1 MGFVVSSLRN
11 KKYKMSEQRENKVAI
26 IEDELFLKYSFIV
39 DPGQEPERVDK
50 YLVNRIENAS
60 RNKLQEA
67 IERKQVVVNGKA
79 VKSNYKVKPLDAI
92 LVSVDKEPSEMEVVP
107 EDIPLDIV
115 YEDDALLLVN
125 KVAGMVVHP
134 GFGNYT
140 GTLLNALAFRLGE
153 KALHRGKRPWLVH
166 RIDKNTSG
174 LLVVAKTDVAM
185 AHLSKQFKD
194 HSIERTYN
202 ALVWGSVEEKSGTI
216 STIIGRDQY
225 DRKKFV
231 VLPDDSER
239 GKHAVTHYKV
249 LEDYL
254 YTSLVECKLETGR
267 THQIRVHMKHL
278 GHPLFSDDFYG
289 GNRILKGVVFSKYKQ
304 FVENCF
310 SIMPRQGLHAKSLGF
325 VHPTSGEWMQFE
337 SELPA
342 DMAKVIE
349 KWQSAHQT
357 YSFK

>member
-1 MGFVVSSLRN
+1 MSDQIDNSVDVS
-11 KKYKMSEQRENKVAI
+11 
-26 IEDELFLKYSFIV
+26 EDELFLKYTFAV
-39 DPGQEPERVDK
+39 DGGQEPERIDK
-50 YLVNRIENAS
+50 YLVNKIEGAS

-79 VKSNYKVKPLDAI
+79 IKSNYKVKPIDFI
-92 LVSVDKEPSEMEVVP
+92 EVRVDKEPKEMDVVP

-115 YEDDALLLVN
+115 YEDDDLMIVN

-140 GTLLNALAFRLGE
+140 GTLLNALAFILDK
-153 KALHRGKRPWLVH
+153 KAIHRGNRPWLVH

-174 LLVVAKTDVAM
+174 LLVVAKTDKAL

-194 HSIERTYN
+194 HTIERTYH
-202 ALVWGSVEEKSGTI
+202 ALVWGSVAEQQGTI
-216 STIIGRDQY
+216 DTVIGRDQY
-225 DRKKFV
+225 DRKRFV
-231 VLPDDSER
+231 VLPADAGR
-239 GKHAVTHYKV
+239 GKHAITHYKV
-249 LEDYL
+249 LEDFL

-304 FVENCF
+304 FVDNCF

-325 VHPTSGEWMQFE
+325 EHPSTGKWMQFNA
-337 SELPA
+337 ELPA
-342 DMAKVIE
+342 DMAKVVE
-349 KWQSAHQT
+349 KWRKTSAT
-357 YSFK
+357 YRFNA